1 MSKKGMKQAFDLLRM
16 LSHKVKPA
24 KQRVAKILS
33 SFKKPIVCDMLAR
46 VVPDSLRC
54 IQLRPVGRKLEDFH
68 VAAVRL
74 EPLLGFLLFV
84 IRSIVLNQID
94 PVAAAIEGG
103 HHHLL
108 QKGQLGLPLK
118 VVLLMQVGE
127 AGVIQTDSTEDFL
140 GMSFPPRRDLR
151 LASSFGPSGMQGWCL
166 PEGSLIFKNDHR
178 AFAFGVFFRFG

>member
-1 MSKKGMKQAFDLLRM
+1 MPAHIVKGPEQCLAQMFGLFEEAIM
-16 LSHKVKPA
+16 GG
-24 KQRVAKILS
+24 
-33 SFKKPIVCDMLAR
+33 MLAR

-127 AGVIQTDSTEDFL
+127 AGVIQTDSAEDFL